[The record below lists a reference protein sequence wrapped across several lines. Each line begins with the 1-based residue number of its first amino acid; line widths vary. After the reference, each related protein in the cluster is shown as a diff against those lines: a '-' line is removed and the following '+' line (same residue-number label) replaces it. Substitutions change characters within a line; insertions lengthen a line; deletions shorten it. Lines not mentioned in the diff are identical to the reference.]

1 MTLEHPDLDQAIDA
15 ARTLDDS
22 ADYQQHLAVLRAI
35 FASLLHTTEY
45 KADYVDAA
53 AVSGERP
60 DRLLGRLFTGGIRLR
75 LHGNSHILVSAVI
88 ETPGEFRINVNT
100 TERTQ
105 TACQQFEQVAPYIA
119 GVIQGAM
126 ATDPRPAPAVG
137 VTVAAVTPG
146 LMVLHR
152 WHGR

>member
-1 MTLEHPDLDQAIDA
+1 MTLAHPDLDQAIDA

-53 AVSGERP
+53 VVSEERP
-60 DRLLGRLFTGGIRLR
+60 DRPLGRLFTGGVRLR

-88 ETPGEFRINVNT
+88 EAPGEFRINVNT

-105 TACQQFEQVAPYIA
+105 TARQQFDQVAPYIA

-126 ATDPRPAPAVG
+126 ATDPVQHPQPA
-137 VTVAAVTPG
+137 
-146 LMVLHR
+146 
-152 WHGR
+152 